1 MQRTVTNLPTFSEA
15 ANAAQTDVRPNVQ
28 PAIQNFLAAQQLT
41 DARNHQQ
48 LADTIAQA
56 QSRIEQLKADPEIA
70 QMQAHTN
77 ALNAQADLATRK
89 APSLPSTA
97 LSGFLSPEQT
107 KGLPEQLP
115 QESFDTLVKLG
126 ESKNRMDQAKSDK
139 QENKDEDKIIKLG
152 ETLSFATRPNS
163 PAKLAEV
170 SLNNINR
177 ANQLIDQVKLQPGG
191 PDARQTYELSLAQVR
206 ALIGAQQIS
215 EKEVAALLPST
226 FKGNVLQ
233 YLEKLKN
240 EPIGLDQLKFM
251 DRLQDTMNRE
261 KRVNQ
266 EIVDK
271 FRTEIATTYGD
282 VIQRKQDRAG
292 QILQLHGLDINNFLP
307 GKKGSTGGDVEAKKA
322 ALRAK
327 LGI

>member
-1 MQRTVTNLPTFSEA
+1 MQRTVTNLPTYSEA
-15 ANAAQTDVRPNVQ
+15 ANAQQAEVRPNIQ

-41 DARNHQQ
+41 DARNHQS
-48 LADTIAQA
+48 LADQIAQA
-56 QSRIEQLKADPEIA
+56 QSRIEQLKTDPEIA
-70 QMQAHTN
+70 HMQAQTN

-126 ESKNRMDQAKSDK
+126 EAKNRSDQAKSDK
-139 QENKDEDKIIKLG
+139 ADLKDEDKIIKLG

-163 PAKLAEV
+163 PAKIAEV
-170 SLNNINR
+170 NLNNINR
-177 ANQLIDQVKLQPGG
+177 ANQLVDQVRLQPGG
-191 PDARQTYELSLAQVR
+191 PDARQTYELALAQIR
-206 ALIGAQQIS
+206 ALIGTQTLS
-215 EKEVAALLPST
+215 EKEVAAVLPTT

-233 YLEKLKN
+233 YIEKIKN

-251 DRLQDTMNRE
+251 ERLQDTLNRE
-261 KRVNQ
+261 KKVNG
-266 EIVDK
+266 EIVNK

-282 VIQRKQDRAG
+282 VIARKQDRAG

-307 GKKGSTGGDVEAKKA
+307 TKTGKTGGDTEAKKA